1 MIQRKIAN
9 KHQFTISVYFSKIFS
24 EFDLDIS
31 HKRILL
37 DEWEDK
43 LKKADK

>member
-24 EFDLDIS
+24 EFDLSIR
-31 HKRILL
+31 HKKLL
-37 DEWEDK
+37 LGEWKDE